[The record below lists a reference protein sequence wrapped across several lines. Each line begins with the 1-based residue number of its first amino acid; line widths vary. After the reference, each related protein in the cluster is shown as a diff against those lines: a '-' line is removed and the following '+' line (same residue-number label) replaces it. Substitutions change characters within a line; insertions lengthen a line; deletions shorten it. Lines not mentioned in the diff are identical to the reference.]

1 MATAEDAASTP
12 FSEEL
17 EGWLASDGTKTLGAL
32 QDVFEERTFAVTI
45 LLLMAPTALPV
56 PTGGFTHV
64 FETATVLLALEMIAG
79 RRTVWLPERWRNR
92 KLGPL
97 VTEKA
102 IPALVRIVRRCERY
116 SHPRG
121 ARLIQR
127 GPSWRVLGLLIALLT
142 VSAALAPPFSGLDT
156 LPGFGVVLIALAI
169 LLQDLL
175 LAAIGL
181 AIGIAGTALS
191 IAVGAAIARAIR
203 GLW

>member
-1 MATAEDAASTP
+1 METRSQA
-12 FSEEL
+12 FSDEL
-17 EGWLASDGTKTLGAL
+17 EQWLASDGEKTLGAL
-32 QDVFEERTFAVTI
+32 EGVFEERTFAVAI

-56 PTGGFTHV
+56 PTGGITHV
-64 FETATVLLALEMIAG
+64 FETITVLLAVQMVAG
-79 RRTVWLPERWRNR
+79 RRTVWLPDRWRR
-92 KLGPL
+92 RTLGP
-97 VTEKA
+97 VTTEKA
-102 IPALVRIVRRCERY
+102 MPALVRIVRRCERF

-121 ARLIQR
+121 VALIDR
-127 GPSWRVLGLLIALLT
+127 EPTWRVLGLLIAALT

-156 LPGFGVVLIALAI
+156 LPGLGVVLIALAI
-169 LLQDLL
+169 LLQDLV